1 MSSIR
6 QTRLSS
12 SETPPGAKTSSLNG
26 AILPEADYRHLQ
38 HHLNQCESTG
48 RSASPFLSHVI
59 LRKLTTHEPA
69 LDVHARNLVTGGC
82 QVVYS
87 VDRKPAAT
95 GLLVHRA
102 RSGGASGVIPV
113 SSLLGATLIGMRVGQ
128 RAPLLHEDGTIGSL
142 SVLSVTHPD

>member
-6 QTRLSS
+6 PTRLSRP
-12 SETPPGAKTSSLNG
+12 ETPPAPKARSCTRSM
-26 AILPEADYRHLQ
+26 LPEVDYQHLR

-48 RSASPFLSHVI
+48 QPASPFLSHVI
-59 LRKLTTHEPA
+59 LRKLMTRKPTPDA
-69 LDVHARNLVTGGC
+69 DASDLVTGGC
-82 QVVYS
+82 EVVYS
-87 VDRKPAAT
+87 VNRAPAAT

-128 RAPLLHEDGTIGSL
+128 RAPLLHEDGTIGTVA
-142 SVLSVTHPD
+142 VLGVTQPD

>member
-6 QTRLSS
+6 PTRPSRP
-12 SETPPGAKTSSLNG
+12 ETPPDPKTRSCTGS
-26 AILPEADYRHLQ
+26 ILPEADYRHLR
-38 HHLNQCESTG
+38 HHLNQCENTG
-48 RSASPFLSHVI
+48 KPASPFLSQVI
-59 LRKLTTHEPA
+59 LRKLATREPSPDA
-69 LDVHARNLVTGGC
+69 DTRDLVTGGC
-82 QVVYS
+82 HVVYS

-128 RAPLLHEDGTIGSL
+128 RAPLLREDGTIGAV
-142 SVLSVTHPD
+142 SVLGVTQPD

>member
-12 SETPPGAKTSSLNG
+12 SETPPDARARLRNRS
-26 AILPEADYRHLQ
+26 ILPEADYRHLQ
-38 HHLNQCESTG
+38 HHLNQCDSTAQT
-48 RSASPFLSHVI
+48 ASPFLSHVI
-59 LRKLTTHEPA
+59 LRKLTTRQPSA
-69 LDVHARNLVTGGC
+69 DAQAGDLVTGGC

-87 VDRKPAAT
+87 VDRHPAAI

-102 RSGGASGVIPV
+102 RAGGASGVIPV

-128 RAPLLHEDGTIGSL
+128 RAPLLHEDGTIGTL
-142 SVLSVTHPD
+142 SVLGVTYPD